1 MNAFLAIVYICA
13 LTTPV
18 DSCDEASAQDVLQ
31 VRVGSEMACMTG
43 WQEVVARSALAE
55 GVGRDSYLKTRCKRL
70 AIPGVERH

>member
-18 DSCDEASAQDVLQ
+18 HSCDEASAQDVLQ

-55 GVGRDSYLKTRCKRL
+55 CVGRDSYLKTRCKRL
-70 AIPGVERH
+70 AIPGVERP